1 LVAICIIVSVTSINN
16 YLKEQQFN
24 KLNEIATR
32 KDVNVLRDSLI
43 QNINVFDLLVG
54 DIVMVETGEILS
66 VDGILI
72 DCHDISMD

>member
-1 LVAICIIVSVTSINN
+1 VSVTSINN